1 LNKKLLLYFFLLL
14 LTANL
19 FAYIAIYY
27 KLQVN
32 LFNSDNYLNKKK
44 SFFLENPIN
53 KFIHPFF
60 GQLDLN
66 NYQSNENNLTNEKLF
81 FEISENENK
90 KNYETLK
97 ILLLGGSVGINFSDN
112 ADQNFNSK
120 KNISEKNSYSIL
132 AKKFEKYFPEKNIKF
147 YNASIRSSKQPQ
159 QLFKL
164 YYLYLLGMEFDV
176 VINIDGPLDIAYPY
190 LKNFY
195 LKDEAIYPRRY
206 SDELINL
213 AKDVSCI
220 DKNNNEVFR
229 NSYIPIFELYSLLK
243 IRDCH
248 KKYMSR
254 GGIKAPW
261 KKFTTV
267 KEKNIEDVIN
277 TSYNIWRNSTLSIE
291 DFSKQKNFFYLHVI
305 FPSQHVIGSKLL
317 SEEEK
322 NYFLNNEYSS
332 IISKY
337 FERNI
342 NFTNIKITNF
352 LDLKYIFKN
361 VNETTYRD
369 SCCRFNNYGMNLIS
383 DEIVKY
389 IREKMLIK

>member
-44 SFFLENPIN
+44 SFFVESPIN

-81 FEISENENK
+81 FEIYENENK
-90 KNYETLK
+90 KNYDTLK

-132 AKKFEKYFPEKNIKF
+132 AKKLEKNFPEKNIKF
-147 YNASIRSSKQPQ
+147 YNASMLSSKQPQ

-213 AKDVSCI
+213 AKDASCI
-220 DKNNNEVFR
+220 DKNNNEVLR
-229 NSYIPIFELYSLLK
+229 NSYIPILEFYSLLK
-243 IRDCH
+243 LRDCH

-254 GGIKAPW
+254 GGINAPW

-291 DFSKQKNFFYLHVI
+291 NFSKQKNFFYLHVI

-322 NYFLNNEYSS
+322 NNLLNSEYSS

-352 LDLKYIFKN
+352 IDLKYIFKN